1 MVKVLLTDDEFEGKS
16 LLIYQALLALTN
28 IATCVQGA
36 AKELYF
42 ADEILSLSCSS
53 STLYQKVTQEYIF
66 SENK

>member
-1 MVKVLLTDDEFEGKS
+1 MVKVLLNEDEFEGKN
-16 LLIYQALLALTN
+16 LLIYQVLLALTN

-53 STLYQKVTQEYIF
+53 TTVY
-66 SENK
+66 